1 MLCFILSL
9 VCFHFF
15 SFPIRE
21 FYSGNKDVLIFD
33 SVFLVL
39 AIEWKRIRH
48 LSKIVFFFA
57 KKKKGGVVFLV
68 KTYPIST

>member
-21 FYSGNKDVLIFD
+21 FNSGVSGNKDVLIFVC
-33 SVFLVL
+33 VFLVL

-57 KKKKGGVVFLV
+57 K
-68 KTYPIST
+68 

>member
-21 FYSGNKDVLIFD
+21 FYSGVSGNKDVLIF
-33 SVFLVL
+33 VC
-39 AIEWKRIRH
+39 
-48 LSKIVFFFA
+48 VFF
-57 KKKKGGVVFLV
+57 
-68 KTYPIST
+68 STSYRMEENQTFM